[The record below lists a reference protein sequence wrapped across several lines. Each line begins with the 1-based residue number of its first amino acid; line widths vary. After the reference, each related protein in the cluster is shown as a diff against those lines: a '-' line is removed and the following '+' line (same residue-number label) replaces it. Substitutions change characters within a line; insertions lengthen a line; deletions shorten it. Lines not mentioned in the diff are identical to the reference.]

1 MISSAITSSRR
12 YARWRG
18 MCTVIG
24 LVLVALLALHVS
36 PATAADA
43 APAMSTQSES
53 THSPDRSDCAG
64 CAVCPD
70 GNGRP
75 HAAMGVHCGM
85 TLQPPTVHAGVVPTR
100 AWFRALSP
108 GARQPSPAE
117 GAAAPRSLT
126 LWELSVS
133 RT

>member
-53 THSPDRSDCAG
+53 THSPDRSDCA
-64 CAVCPD
+64 VCPD
-70 GNGRP
+70 GNGSP

>member
-1 MISSAITSSRR
+1 
-12 YARWRG
+12 
-18 MCTVIG
+18 MCAVIG

-53 THSPDRSDCAG
+53 THSPGRSDCAG

-70 GNGRP
+70 GNGSP

>member
-1 MISSAITSSRR
+1 MPSSGTTSPRR
-12 YARWRG
+12 HARRRG
-18 MCTVIG
+18 MCAVIG

-70 GNGRP
+70 GSGSP

>member
-1 MISSAITSSRR
+1 MPSSGTTSSRR

-43 APAMSTQSES
+43 APSLSSQIES
-53 THSPDRSDCAG
+53 IHSPGGSDCAG
-64 CAVCPD
+64 CAGCPD
-70 GNGRP
+70 GNSSP

-85 TLQPPTVHAGVVPTR
+85 TLQPPTVHAGAAPTR
-100 AWFRALSP
+100 AWFRALAP
-108 GARQPSPAE
+108 GARQPPPAE

-126 LWELSVS
+126 LWELSIS